1 MLLLYSFTDQEE
13 VALCWAEAGAGCMAH
28 NGWVM
33 GDDPLR
39 NFALPGSSV
48 YLRRE
53 LVAWGDSVKL
63 RYGDQPGDSPWLWEH
78 MGRYVDS
85 VVDIFDGVRLD
96 NCHSTPLHV
105 ASWLLD
111 RARRARPDL
120 YVCAELFTGSE
131 EKDHVFVNTLGITSL
146 IREGMAA
153 WDSHEL
159 GRMVYKYG
167 GSTLGALASPPGA
180 APELRPDTAHALFYD
195 WTHDNPSPVERRSV
209 EDMLPS
215 AGLVAMAACGVA
227 SSRGYDELV
236 PHHIHVVAE
245 QRPYCGWSQLGGGTE
260 AAMVEARRELS
271 ALHTRLAGEGFS
283 EVFVDQKNRDVV
295 AVTRHCPQTRRS
307 VIMVAHTH
315 FFPGNT
321 LASSGLEVLVEGRLH
336 AVLLEAKMVNIGD
349 ADSEDKH
356 AQFQRDPDH
365 INGLDNWKAVVSRG
379 GQGGLVR
386 VISDGSEEDTG
397 VRLNLDNLPIGS
409 FVVFEVWPQHSHS
422 ESIEA
427 LSHLDTGALGEAVTD
442 LSLLDVQFVL
452 FQCGQEGGGC
462 YNVPGHGDLHYCGLA
477 GLVPLLARL
486 RRHNDLGHPLAAN
499 LRAGD
504 WLLDFTTARLDSLPA
519 AARLAA
525 WLRARVL
532 AAALSA
538 ALSHP
543 ALLRHGRD
551 DGVQRRAGAQLQPHV
566 ALYPRRLGAGA
577 AARPGLH
584 HPHGGVPQRAA
595 APALPR
601 ALAASHLAHHRRRAA
616 ALLHGLHALL
626 GPRHLHLAA
635 RAAARHREVRRGA
648 GHPARVRGHAAP
660 RPHPQPA
667 GRRPQRALQLPG
679 RGLVVAPGR
688 AGLRGHGGGRRQADA
703 DARGE
708 SLVTVGSDPIYL
720 FLGLLA
726 PKHLTAEPPFHPPPQ
741 RRCSV

>member
-13 VALCWAEAGAGCMAH
+13 VALCWAAAGAGCMAH

-39 NFALPGSSV
+39 NFALPGSNV

-167 GSTLGALASPPGA
+167 GRTLGALASPPGA

-356 AQFQRDPDH
+356 AQFQKDPDH

-386 VISDGSEEDTG
+386 VISDGAEADTG

-409 FVVFEVWPQHSHS
+409 FVVFEVWPQTSHS

-427 LSHLDTGALGEAVTD
+427 LSHLDTGALSEAVTD

-504 WLLDFTTARLDSLPA
+504 WLLDFTTARLDSRPA

-525 WLRARVL
+525 WLRAVFSQLRCLPRYLIPRYFDTAVMTVYSAVLEHSYSLMSPFIRGGSELVRQLALGSIIHTAVCPSAPLPPLSPALSPPATSPTL
-532 AAALSA
+532 AAGLPHFSTGYMRSWGRDTFISLRGLLLVTGRFAEARDILLGYA
-538 ALSHP
+538 GT
-543 ALLRHGRD
+543 LRHG
-551 DGVQRRAGAQLQPHV
+551 LIPN
-566 ALYPRRLGAGA
+566 
-577 AARPGLH
+577 
-584 HPHGGVPQRAA
+584 
-595 APALPR
+595 
-601 ALAASHLAHHRRRAA
+601 
-616 ALLHGLHALL
+616 LLD
-626 GPRHLHLAA
+626 
-635 RAAARHREVRRGA
+635 
-648 GHPARVRGHAAP
+648 
-660 RPHPQPA
+660 
-667 GRRPQRALQLPG
+667 
-679 RGLVVAPGR
+679 
-688 AGLRGHGGGRRQADA
+688 GGRNARYNCRDAVWWWLQAVLDYVA
-703 DARGE
+703 MAEDGAKLMQMPVV
-708 SLVTVGSDPIYL
+708 SLYFDTLIRS
-720 FLGLLA
+720 
-726 PKHLTAEPPFHPPPQ
+726 KE
-741 RRCSV
+741 